1 VDIASFPII
10 SAPVEVAKVAIKNA
24 ECGAKVLVVRNTV
37 TSAVATIQALE
48 TLVERSSSV
57 LFRVKRSTGGFVPTL
72 HHSRFGPEDRRVLD
86 TTVQQQIGRD
96 RPTGGLIVIGTQ
108 TLEQS
113 LDLDADLLLTD
124 LCPVDV
130 LLQRIGRLHRHDR
143 VRPAGFKT
151 PRAIV
156 LTPTERDLLV
166 GRLSRFGLG
175 MGRTGGVYEDLRIV
189 ELTWRLIEMHRTW
202 TIPAMNRR
210 LVEMATHPESLAVVE
225 LELSQQTS
233 AWAEHFTKGDG
244 KTFAAITAAASALL
258 DRHKQFDQF
267 QIDTDER
274 LGTRLGARDRLV
286 TLESRPVG
294 PFGLSV
300 SSLRIPHHLLG
311 NVPEAALALG
321 IVQMQEGFSFQLGH
335 QMFNYTRFGLVRGSG
350 PQ

>member
-1 VDIASFPII
+1 
-10 SAPVEVAKVAIKNA
+10 
-24 ECGAKVLVVRNTV
+24 
-37 TSAVATIQALE
+37 
-48 TLVERSSSV
+48 
-57 LFRVKRSTGGFVPTL
+57 
-72 HHSRFGPEDRRVLD
+72 VLD

-274 LGTRLGARDRLV
+274 LGTRLGARGRLV